1 MKCEI
6 VVFVGISIYILISG
20 ISVVSH
26 ILSTGFPQ
34 VFHNKCEKCE
44 ARNYLLMHVLGI
56 FLLVFH
62 KNVHSHF
69 TFSRYY
75 DINIGNSN
83 CR

>member
-1 MKCEI
+1 MLKSEV
-6 VVFVGISIYILISG
+6 VVFVGNPFISG
-20 ISVVSH
+20 IPVVFH
-26 ILSTGFPQ
+26 ISSTGFPH
-34 VFHNKCEKCE
+34 VFHRTCE
-44 ARNYLLMHVLGI
+44 ALKCLLIHVFGI

-69 TFSRYY
+69 IFSRYY

>member
-1 MKCEI
+1 MKLLFLL
-6 VVFVGISIYILISG
+6 VHPFISG
-20 ISVVSH
+20 IFVVFH

-34 VFHNKCEKCE
+34 VFHSKCEVSK
-44 ARNYLLMHVLGI
+44 YLLMHVLGI

-69 TFSRYY
+69 IFSRDY

>member
-1 MKCEI
+1 MKLSFLFEYP
-6 VVFVGISIYILISG
+6 FISG
-20 ISVVSH
+20 IPVIFH
-26 ILSTGFPQ
+26 ILSTGFPR
-34 VFHNKCEKCE
+34 VFHNEYEVKK
-44 ARNYLLMHVLGI
+44 YLLMHVLGI

-62 KNVHSHF
+62 KNVRSHF

>member
-1 MKCEI
+1 VKLKCEV
-6 VVFVGISIYILISG
+6 VVFVGNPFISRIP
-20 ISVVSH
+20 VVFH
-26 ILSTGFPQ
+26 ILSTRFPQ

-44 ARNYLLMHVLGI
+44 MRKYLLMHVLDI
-56 FLLVFH
+56 LSLVFH